1 MTKEDGSRWT
11 DDDTNALFATLG
23 RYWIVFQ
30 WIEGQL
36 DQILQ
41 LGWGFD
47 NWQETHRK
55 LSRMNNEGKIKA
67 VSKMILTSPD
77 FARVHTRPEWV
88 THFKAFIDAL
98 HNERKRRNTIIH
110 SQFLFD
116 WADRGLG
123 PPLMSKRSKHADD
136 GGFEQQFLTR
146 EFQRTLLAALGKLA
160 LDMSFMRTQIVHD
173 HMAEV

>member
-23 RYWIVFQ
+23 RYWIFFQ

-47 NWQETHRK
+47 NWQETHGK

-77 FARVHTRPEWV
+77 FARVHTRPEWIA
-88 THFKAFIDAL
+88 HFKAFIDAL
-98 HNERKRRNTIIH
+98 HDERKRRNKIIH
-110 SQFLFD
+110 SQFIFD

-123 PPLMSKRSKHADD
+123 PPLMSNRSKHDD
-136 GGFEQQFLTR
+136 RGFEQQFLTR
-146 EFQRTLLAALGKLA
+146 EFQRTLLAELGKLV
-160 LDMSFMRTQIVHD
+160 LEVSRIRTQIIHD
-173 HMAEV
+173 HKAKI